1 MFTKCSSAGAAA
13 MCLFPPQ
20 RIAYECAAPS
30 PKVVIKKWTSFCSV
44 RLSASKGMSLG
55 WPAGAAPVCS
65 RVRVY
70 CIKIIIRYK
79 IWCWYDKL
87 HIVFTA
93 GDTHFHAPDRRLCS
107 NPIVVAQ
114 MRIIFFAGFRM
125 HIRIQAES
133 ISRRFTFE
141 FGIAKNLCTCRHK
154 CLFFIV
160 YCARFGSVQSQK
172 PDLIPQ
178 CLSCEA

>member
-1 MFTKCSSAGAAA
+1 MFTKCSIAGATA
-13 MCLFPPQ
+13 MNLFPPQ

-70 CIKIIIRYK
+70 CIKIIIRHK

-114 MRIIFFAGFRM
+114 MRISSLRASGCIFEYTLKYFAKV
-125 HIRIQAES
+125 
-133 ISRRFTFE
+133 TFE
-141 FGIAKNLCTCRHK
+141 FGIAKNLQMSLACTV
-154 CLFFIV
+154 FFW
-160 YCARFGSVQSQK
+160 SVSK
-172 PDLIPQ
+172 LCDDLIMVMH
-178 CLSCEA
+178 LIEKRR